1 VWEHH
6 LSNITIIK
14 SGVAKLLRDINVS
27 KASGPDNIH
36 NRVLKE
42 CADNLAPGLSL
53 IFQRSLDTGI
63 LPDPWL
69 NANISCVYKKG
80 DKHLTENYRPISL
93 TSVISKLLEH
103 IICRNLLDHLEKNN
117 ILTRLNHGFRSGHS
131 CETQLLL
138 TSNDLLKSYDAGTQV
153 DIGILDFSKAFD
165 TVPHDKLLYKLDRYG
180 IKGSLHAWLTS
191 FLTHRHMRVV
201 LEGVP
206 SEETPV
212 ISGVPQGTVLGPLL
226 FLCHINDLPD
236 RVKSQVRLFADECL
250 IYREIKTPQDHIIL
264 QQDLYSLE
272 SWARSWGMS
281 FNAMK
286 CYSAWETNPSTII
299 VWMTPCSSE
308 FRVTHTLV
316 LNFLKIWG
324 GAPISAKFPK
334 KLAPL

>member
-1 VWEHH
+1 M
-6 LSNITIIK
+6 
-14 SGVAKLLRDINVS
+14 LRDINVS

-153 DIGILDFSKAFD
+153 DIGILDFSEAFD

-272 SWARSWGMS
+272 SWARS
-281 FNAMK
+281 
-286 CYSAWETNPSTII
+286 
-299 VWMTPCSSE
+299 
-308 FRVTHTLV
+308 
-316 LNFLKIWG
+316 
-324 GAPISAKFPK
+324 
-334 KLAPL
+334 